1 MAITTPID
9 ALPELPAE
17 EPKEFAVDYLR
28 AALALALEASTDPD
42 AKALRR
48 MFAELSRFAT
58 QREHQAFV
66 AMATQIALRRGW
78 LEGTRE

>member
-1 MAITTPID
+1 MTKPID

-17 EPKEFAVDYLR
+17 EPKVFAVDHLR
-28 AALALALEASTDPD
+28 TALAHALERHSADPD

-48 MFAELSRFAT
+48 MFVELEAFAT
-58 QREHQAFV
+58 RREHQAFI

-78 LEGTRE
+78 MEGTRE